1 MNMSLLVYGN
11 TLLNCGDII
20 NFTVPIMQPG
30 EDLRPNPYTSGRYLI
45 LALLNIQLP

>member
-20 NFTVPIMQPG
+20 NFTVPIMQP
-30 EDLRPNPYTSGRYLI
+30 EKIYDQI
-45 LALLNIQLP
+45 HIQVVDINYGN